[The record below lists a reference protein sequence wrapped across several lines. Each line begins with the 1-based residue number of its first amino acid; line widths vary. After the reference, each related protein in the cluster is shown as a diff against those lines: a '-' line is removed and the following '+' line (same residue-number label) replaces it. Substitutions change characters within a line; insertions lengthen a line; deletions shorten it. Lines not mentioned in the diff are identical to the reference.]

1 VNPKYPRR
9 RIGQVVNQVIAG
21 MCPPLHGVARGSFD
35 VVPLVYE
42 YALPTNTRNL
52 LRAEYRPFGSS
63 AYDWTPLRSAVV
75 KRDSGTPMLHVN
87 APVST
92 VEVRYTVATN
102 PIPLVN
108 DADLFTATGLPESCI
123 DIVSLGA
130 IPRLISTAELA
141 RQQHTSVEASE
152 RSALIPA
159 GSGTAAARFYMQMYQ
174 DRLAAEVRRQR
185 QEYPLTVRRN
195 V

>member
-1 VNPKYPRR
+1 V
-9 RIGQVVNQVIAG
+9 
-21 MCPPLHGVARGSFD
+21 S
-35 VVPLVYE
+35 
-42 YALPTNTRNL
+42 TRNL
-52 LRAEYRPFGSS
+52 LRAEYRPAGSP
-63 AYDWTPLRSAVV
+63 YDWQPIRHAVV
-75 KRDSGTPMLHVN
+75 KRDSGVPMLRID
-87 APVST
+87 VSPMQC
-92 VEVRYTVATN
+92 EVRYTVATN
-102 PIPLVN
+102 PTPLVA

-152 RSALIPA
+152 RSTLIPA

-174 DRLAAEVRRQR
+174 DRLAAEVQRQR

-195 V
+195 S